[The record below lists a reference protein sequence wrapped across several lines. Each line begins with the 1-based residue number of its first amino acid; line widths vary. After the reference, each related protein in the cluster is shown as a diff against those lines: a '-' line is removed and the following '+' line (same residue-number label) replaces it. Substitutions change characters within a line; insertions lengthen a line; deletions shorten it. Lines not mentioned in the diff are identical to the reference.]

1 MVDFGRL
8 LQKQKDQKMMA
19 EIIVDEIISE
29 FRDRSW
35 WDSDEQEQEFRDKYI
50 QKILKVCRI

>member
-8 LQKQKDQKMMA
+8 LQKQRDQKMMA

-35 WDSDEQEQEFRDKYI
+35 WENDEQEKEFREKYI
-50 QKILKVCRI
+50 HKICRIGRI

>member
-19 EIIVDEIISE
+19 EIIVDDILSE
-29 FRDRSW
+29 FTGEISW
-35 WDSDEQEQEFRDKYI
+35 WDDEDSKKFREKYI
-50 QKILKVCRI
+50 QKILKVCRL